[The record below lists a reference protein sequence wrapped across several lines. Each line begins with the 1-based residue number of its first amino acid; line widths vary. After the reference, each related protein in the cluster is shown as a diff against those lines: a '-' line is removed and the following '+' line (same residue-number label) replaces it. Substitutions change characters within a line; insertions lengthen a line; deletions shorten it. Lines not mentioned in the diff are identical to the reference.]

1 MYKILGADQRE
12 YGPVTADQLR
22 QWITEGRA
30 NSQTMVQGPDSTEWK
45 PLSSFLE
52 FAGVMPAAGAAAPG
66 VAAPTSYAGV
76 GGVQPVVPNYLWQSI
91 VVTACCCLPFG
102 IAAIVFAAQV
112 NSKLAAGDVQGAVE
126 SSRKAKMWCW
136 IAFGLGIISNLV
148 LVALSVAGE
157 AFQHR

>member
-30 NSQTMVQGPDSTEWK
+30 NSLTMVQGPDSTEWK
-45 PLSSFLE
+45 PLSSFTE
-52 FAGVMPAAGAAAPG
+52 FAGVMPAAAATAP
-66 VAAPTSYAGV
+66 VAPTSYAGM
-76 GGVQPVVPNYLWQSI
+76 GGVQPTVPNYLWQSI

-112 NSKLAAGDVQGAVE
+112 NTKLAAGDVSGAME

-136 IAFGLGIISNLV
+136 IAFGLGLVSNLGV
-148 LVALSVAGE
+148 LALSLASHGFE
-157 AFQHR
+157 R

>member
-45 PLSSFLE
+45 PLSSFVE
-52 FAGVMPAAGAAAPG
+52 FAGVMPAAAASAP
-66 VAAPTSYAGV
+66 VAPTSYAGM
-76 GGVQPVVPNYLWQSI
+76 GGVQPTVPNYLWQSI

-112 NSKLAAGDVQGAVE
+112 NSKLAAGDVQGAME
-126 SSRKAKMWCW
+126 SSKKAKMWCW
-136 IAFGLGIISNLV
+136 IAFGLGLVSNLGF
-148 LVALSVAGE
+148 VALSFASQ
-157 AFQHR
+157 AFER

>member
-45 PLSSFLE
+45 PLSSFAE
-52 FAGVMPAAGAAAPG
+52 FAGVMPAAAATPAVGAT
-66 VAAPTSYAGV
+66 TSYTGI
-76 GGVQPVVPNYLWQSI
+76 GGVQPTVPTYLWQSI

-112 NSKLAAGDVQGAVE
+112 NSKLAAGDVQGAME

-136 IAFGLGIISNLV
+136 IAFGLGVVSNLAF
-148 LVALSVAGE
+148 VAMSFFAQSFE
-157 AFQHR
+157 R

>member
-30 NSQTMVQGPDSTEWK
+30 NSLTMVQGPDSTEWK
-45 PLSSFLE
+45 PLSSFAE
-52 FAGVMPAAGAAAPG
+52 FAGVLPLAGATAP
-66 VAAPTSYAGV
+66 VASTSYAGI
-76 GGVQPVVPNYLWQSI
+76 GVAQPTVPNYLWQSI

-112 NSKLAAGDVQGAVE
+112 NSKLAAGDVQGAME

-136 IAFGLGIISNLV
+136 IAFGLGLVSNLGF
-148 LVALSVAGE
+148 VALSFASQS
-157 AFQHR
+157 FPR

>member
-45 PLSSFLE
+45 PLSSFAE
-52 FAGVMPAAGAAAPG
+52 FAGVMPAAAATAP
-66 VAAPTSYAGV
+66 VAPTSYAGM
-76 GGVQPVVPNYLWQSI
+76 GGAQPPVPNYLWQSI

-112 NSKLAAGDVQGAVE
+112 NSKLAAGDVQGAME

-136 IAFGLGIISNLV
+136 IAFGLGLVSNLAF
-148 LVALSVAGE
+148 VAMSFAAQWFE
-157 AFQHR
+157 R

>member
-45 PLSSFLE
+45 PLSSFVE
-52 FAGVMPAAGAAAPG
+52 FAGVMPAAAATAP
-66 VAAPTSYAGV
+66 VAPTSYAGM
-76 GGVQPVVPNYLWQSI
+76 GGAQPSVPNYLWQSI

-112 NSKLAAGDVQGAVE
+112 NSKLAAGDVQGAMD

-136 IAFGLGIISNLV
+136 IAFGLGLVSNLAF
-148 LVALSVAGE
+148 VALSLASH
-157 AFQHR
+157 AFER

>member
-45 PLSSFLE
+45 PLSSFNE
-52 FAGVMPAAGAAAPG
+52 FAGVMPAATAP
-66 VAAPTSYAGV
+66 VASTSYAGV
-76 GGVQPVVPNYLWQSI
+76 AGVQPAVPNYLWQSI

-102 IAAIVFAAQV
+102 IVAIVFAAQV
-112 NSKLAAGDVQGAVE
+112 NSKLAAGDVQGAMA
-126 SSRKAKMWCW
+126 SSRKANMWCW
-136 IAFGLGIISNLV
+136 IAFGLGLVSNLAF
-148 LVALSVAGE
+148 VALSFASH
-157 AFQHR
+157 AFER

>member
-12 YGPVTADQLR
+12 YGPVSADQLR

-45 PLSSFLE
+45 PLSSFAE
-52 FAGVMPAAGAAAPG
+52 FAGLMPAAAAAPAVG
-66 VAAPTSYAGV
+66 ATTGYAGM
-76 GGVQPVVPNYLWQSI
+76 GAQPPVPTYLWQSI

-112 NSKLAAGDVQGAVE
+112 NSKLAAGDVQGAME

-136 IAFGLGIISNLV
+136 IAFGLGIVSNLAFV
-148 LVALSVAGE
+148 AMSLVSQGFVD
-157 AFQHR
+157 R

>member
-1 MYKILGADQRE
+1 MYKIRGADQRE

-45 PLSSFLE
+45 PLSSFAE
-52 FAGVMPAAGAAAPG
+52 FAGVLPAAAAAT
-66 VAAPTSYAGV
+66 APSTTGYSGV
-76 GGVQPVVPNYLWQSI
+76 GGAQPTVPNYLWQSI
-91 VVTACCCLPFG
+91 AVTACCCLPFG

-112 NSKLAAGDVQGAVE
+112 NSKLEAGDLQGAME

-136 IAFGLGIISNLV
+136 IGFGLGLV
-148 LVALSVAGE
+148 FQSALVALSFAGQ
-157 AFQHR
+157 AFER

>member
-45 PLSSFLE
+45 PLSSFVE
-52 FAGVMPAAGAAAPG
+52 FAGVMPAAAATAPG
-66 VAAPTSYAGV
+66 APTSYAGM
-76 GGVQPVVPNYLWQSI
+76 GGAQPTVPNYLWQSI

-112 NSKLAAGDVQGAVE
+112 NSKLAAGDVQGAME
-126 SSRKAKMWCW
+126 SSKKAKMWCW
-136 IAFGLGIISNLV
+136 IAFGLGLVSNLGF
-148 LVALSVAGE
+148 VALSFASQ
-157 AFQHR
+157 AFER

>member
-12 YGPVTADQLR
+12 YGPVSADQLR

-45 PLSSFLE
+45 PLSTFAE
-52 FAGVMPAAGAAAPG
+52 FAGLMSAAAAAAPAVSATTG
-66 VAAPTSYAGV
+66 YAGM
-76 GGVQPVVPNYLWQSI
+76 GVQPPVPTYLWQSI

-112 NSKLAAGDVQGAVE
+112 NSKLAAGDVQGAME

-136 IAFGLGIISNLV
+136 IAFGLGIVSNLAFV
-148 LVALSVAGE
+148 AMSLVSQGFVD
-157 AFQHR
+157 R